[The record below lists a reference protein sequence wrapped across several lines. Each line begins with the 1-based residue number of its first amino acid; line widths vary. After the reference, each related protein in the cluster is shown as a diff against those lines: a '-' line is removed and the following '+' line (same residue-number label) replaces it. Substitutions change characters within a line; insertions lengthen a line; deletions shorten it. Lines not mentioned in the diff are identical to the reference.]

1 MQLTDAVCLFGRR
14 VPESVSGLVWIGLLM
29 SVAVVTAQVNVQFD
43 GEMLAQESSRST
55 RQSWPPWR
63 RRSPADRP
71 ESSSS
76 RPLYLADPR
85 PSGQRRRIP
94 PPPVLS
100 HLTAP
105 HAGRLPSLR
114 FSPSRERQQYQWYPR
129 PPPGALPSTSAPA
142 DAPDVQN
149 WRGPDRSASERSP
162 PGGIRRADGPAGLQH
177 QQAFPP
183 ERPAAGSQ
191 PGDPDEPMTLSVPLG
206 EDDDDQQ
213 RDNQPGIRLL
223 SPAPAIYGRPVTLLP
238 PAPVGDPP
246 RRLDTPPLS
255 EHKPQPALP
264 TVLPHDELF
273 ERINQE
279 TEAMWAAAGGGGG
292 EGQHQVDSTV
302 FDIELSP
309 PSGAISPAVRHAVI
323 ASGAVGGCA
332 LLIFVGLMAF
342 CRWRQRRDERA
353 LGPCPAADSERSSS
367 PLDPSRIN
375 VNNYANAY
383 RTKTTGFW
391 GSLRKS
397 FNQRY
402 AAAYSDTPYGGV
414 TT

>member
-1 MQLTDAVCLFGRR
+1 MLFHLFGRG
-14 VPESVSGLVWIGLLM
+14 VPESVSGLVWIGFLM

-129 PPPGALPSTSAPA
+129 PPPGALPSSSAPA
-142 DAPDVQN
+142 EAPDVQN
-149 WRGPDRSASERSP
+149 WRGPDRSASERSQ

-191 PGDPDEPMTLSVPLG
+191 LG
-206 EDDDDQQ
+206 TDL
-213 RDNQPGIRLL
+213 RMR
-223 SPAPAIYGRPVTLLP
+223 PAPSPTRRQEPQSGRRRCVRQPLRT
-238 PAPVGDPP
+238 PAN
-246 RRLDTPPLS
+246 
-255 EHKPQPALP
+255 
-264 TVLPHDELF
+264 TV
-273 ERINQE
+273 
-279 TEAMWAAAGGGGG
+279 
-292 EGQHQVDSTV
+292 V
-302 FDIELSP
+302 
-309 PSGAISPAVRHAVI
+309 
-323 ASGAVGGCA
+323 
-332 LLIFVGLMAF
+332 
-342 CRWRQRRDERA
+342 
-353 LGPCPAADSERSSS
+353 
-367 PLDPSRIN
+367 
-375 VNNYANAY
+375 
-383 RTKTTGFW
+383 
-391 GSLRKS
+391 
-397 FNQRY
+397 
-402 AAAYSDTPYGGV
+402 
-414 TT
+414 